1 MASLPVSVFGFALLL
16 ALVAGTEPI
25 ARRVGLPLSI
35 VLVIVGTALGFA
47 MKGEHLALNASL
59 TISSDAFLYLFLP
72 ILLFETAIDIDVR
85 RLLADIG
92 PILLLAV
99 AAVLACTVVVGFSLA
114 AMSDYDLVAC
124 LLLAAIVS
132 TTDPVAVVALFKNL
146 SVPHRLTLLVEGES
160 LFNDAAAIA
169 LFSVLMAM
177 LTQGRGDWPNAAE
190 SFLRGF
196 SGGVLVGLVLAA
208 LSTHLLTLLPG
219 QRMAEVTVTVTV
231 AYLAFVIGEL
241 VFRVSGVVAVVCAAL
256 VFSYDGRTRVSPET
270 WSFLA
275 RIWKQLGYWASSLLF
290 LLAALRIPDMLSEA
304 RMPDLVMLGGLVL
317 SALVARGLV
326 VFGFMPLMSALG
338 MAQKVELGLR
348 LVILWGGLRGA
359 VSLALALAVLEHPAV
374 PPEVKRLVSTLVTA
388 FVLFTLFVNGLTLRP
403 LIRRLGID
411 RLPPVDRFLRS
422 RAIAHGLGT
431 VKQRLSVAGKQYRI
445 DSAAQQSLGERYTQR
460 LAESEVLFESDNH
473 LSEDECLQAALVAAA
488 RREQALHLQHY
499 RERIVSGRI
508 VRNLVAHAYHLEDGA
523 RSEGQSGYE
532 LAAKRELA
540 FPLLFRVSV
549 EVQRRLGWQG
559 WLASSLA
566 DRLETL
572 LVGRATMHGLLGF
585 AEDRIPEMLG
595 SQAAESLI
603 AVLQQRLLAIEDALA
618 ALRLQYG
625 EFAEKMQICYLE
637 RAALRIEHAEYL
649 RLFNEAVVSKEVL
662 RELLGDLG
670 GRWRSANRRPPLDL
684 RLSPQAMLIRVP
696 LFQTL
701 APSLLESIAATL
713 KPRFVLP
720 GEKIINKGDRG
731 QEMFFIASG
740 ALEVALPGQVQ
751 RLGSGDFFGE
761 LALLSQVPRTAD
773 VTAMGFCELLVMT
786 GSDFARLLA
795 KDRNLE
801 AQVAE
806 LARIRLARG

>member
-1 MASLPVSVFGFALLL
+1 MATLPISVLGFTLLL
-16 ALVAGTEPI
+16 ALVAATEPI

-35 VLVIVGTALGFA
+35 GLVIVGTALGFA
-47 MKGEHLALNASL
+47 LKGEQLALGASL

-114 AMSDYDLVAC
+114 AISNYGLVTC

-132 TTDPVAVVALFKNL
+132 TTDPVAVVALFRNL

-177 LTQGRGDWPNAAE
+177 LTQGTGDWGNAATT
-190 SFLRGF
+190 FLGGF
-196 SGGVLVGLVLAA
+196 SGGMLVGLVLAV
-208 LSTHLLTLLPG
+208 LSTHLLALLPG

-231 AYLAFVIGEL
+231 AYLAFVFGER
-241 VFRVSGVVAVVCAAL
+241 VFHVSGVVAVVSAAL

-270 WSFLA
+270 WSFLV

-290 LLAALRIPDMLSEA
+290 LLAALRIPGMLSEA
-304 RMPDLVMLGGLVL
+304 RMPDIVMLVGLVL
-317 SALVARGLV
+317 SALVARGIV
-326 VFGFMPLMSALG
+326 VFGLMPLMSAVG
-338 MAQKVELGLR
+338 MAQKVEFGLR

-374 PPEVKRLVSTLVTA
+374 PPDVKRLVATLVTA

-403 LIRRLGID
+403 LIRRLRID
-411 RLPPVDRFLRS
+411 RLSPIDRFLRS
-422 RAIAHGLGT
+422 RAIAHSLGT
-431 VKQRLSVAGKQYRI
+431 VKQRLSAAGQQYRI
-445 DSAAQQSLGERYTQR
+445 DSAAQQSLGDRYTQR
-460 LAESEVLFESDNH
+460 LEESEAAFETDNL
-473 LSEDECLQAALVAAA
+473 LSEEERLRAALVAAA

-523 RSEGQSGYE
+523 RSEGQRGFE
-532 LAAKRELA
+532 RAAQRELA
-540 FPLLFRVSV
+540 FPPLFRLAV
-549 EVQRRLGWQG
+549 EVHRRTGWQG

-566 DRLETL
+566 DRLEAL

-585 AEDRIPEMLG
+585 AKDRIPEMLG
-595 SQAAESLI
+595 QRAADALI
-603 AVLQQRLLAIEDALA
+603 AVLQQRLLGIEDAIA

-625 EFAEKMQICYLE
+625 DFVEKMQICYLE

-649 RLFNEAVVSKEVL
+649 RLFNEAVVSREVL
-662 RELLGDLG
+662 RELLRDLG
-670 GRWRSANRRPPLDL
+670 GRWRGANRRPSLDL
-684 RLSPQAMLIRVP
+684 RLSPQAMLVRVP

-701 APSLLESIAATL
+701 APAVLASIAATL

-720 GEKIINKGDRG
+720 GERIISKGERG

-740 ALEVALPGQVQ
+740 ALEVALPGQTQ

-761 LALLSQVPRTAD
+761 LALLTQVPRTAD

-786 GSDFARLLA
+786 GSAFAQLLA
-795 KDRNLE
+795 QDRNLE
-801 AQVAE
+801 AHVAE
-806 LARIRLARG
+806 LAKIRLARG

>member
-1 MASLPVSVFGFALLL
+1 MATLPISVLGFTILL
-16 ALVAGTEPI
+16 AIIAGTEPI

-35 VLVIVGTALGFA
+35 VLVIVGAALGFA
-47 MKGEHLALNASL
+47 MKLEHLALNASL

-92 PILLLAV
+92 PIMLLAV

-114 AMSDYDLVAC
+114 AISSYGLVAC
-124 LLLAAIVS
+124 LLLASIVS

-177 LTQGRGDWPNAAE
+177 LTQGTGDWHNAAG

-196 SGGVLVGLVLAA
+196 SGGMLVGLVLAV
-208 LSTHLLTLLPG
+208 LSTHLLALLPG
-219 QRMAEVTVTVTV
+219 QRMAEVTVTVAV
-231 AYLAFVIGEL
+231 AYLAFVIGEM
-241 VFRVSGVVAVVCAAL
+241 VFHVSGVVAVVSAAL

-270 WSFLA
+270 WSFLV

-290 LLAALRIPDMLSEA
+290 LLAALRVPDMLSEA
-304 RMPDLVMLGGLVL
+304 RVPDVIMLLGLVL
-317 SALVARGLV
+317 SALAARAIV
-326 VFGFMPLMSALG
+326 VFGFMPLMSAVG
-338 MAQKVELGLR
+338 IAEKVDSGLR

-374 PPEVKRLVSTLVTA
+374 PPEIKRLISTLVTA

-411 RLPPVDRFLRS
+411 RLPPVDRFLRG
-422 RAIAHGLGT
+422 RAIAHSLGT
-431 VKQRLSVAGKQYRI
+431 VKQRLSAAGAQYRI
-445 DSAAQQSLGERYTQR
+445 DSAVQQNLGDRYTQR
-460 LAESEVLFESDNH
+460 LAESEASLETENQ
-473 LSEDECLQAALVAAA
+473 LSEEERLRAALVAAA
-488 RREQALHLQHY
+488 RREQVLHLQHY

-523 RSEGQSGYE
+523 RSDGCSGYE
-532 LAAKRELA
+532 RAAKRVLA
-540 FPLLFRVSV
+540 FPLLFRLSV
-549 EVQRRLGWQG
+549 EIQRRVGWQR

-566 DRLETL
+566 DRLEAL
-572 LVGRATMHGLLGF
+572 LVGRATTHALLHF
-585 AEDRIPEMLG
+585 ADDRIPEMLG
-595 SQAAESLI
+595 TRAAESLI
-603 AVLQQRLLAIEDALA
+603 EVLKQRLVAIEDALA

-625 EFAEKMQICYLE
+625 EFAEKMQVCYLE

-649 RLFNEAVVSKEVL
+649 RLFNEAVISREVL
-662 RELLGDLG
+662 RELLADLS

-696 LFQTL
+696 IFQTL
-701 APSLLESIAATL
+701 APVVLESIAATL

-720 GEKIINKGDRG
+720 GEKVISKGERG

-740 ALEVALPGQVQ
+740 ALEVAIPGQTQ

-761 LALLSQVPRTAD
+761 LALLTQVPRTAD

-801 AQVAE
+801 AHVAD
-806 LARIRLARG
+806 LARIRLARS

>member
-1 MASLPVSVFGFALLL
+1 MASLPVSVLGFALLL

-177 LTQGRGDWPNAAE
+177 LTQGTGDWPNAAE

-196 SGGVLVGLVLAA
+196 SGGMLVGLVLAA

-431 VKQRLSVAGKQYRI
+431 VKQRLSAAGKQYRI

-473 LSEDECLQAALVAAA
+473 LSEDECLQAALVAVA

-499 RERIVSGRI
+499 RERIVSGWKTVPDPRGKAAMSSQPSASW
-508 VRNLVAHAYHLEDGA
+508 RFRCFSAH
-523 RSEGQSGYE
+523 
-532 LAAKRELA
+532 
-540 FPLLFRVSV
+540 
-549 EVQRRLGWQG
+549 RLKFSAGS
-559 WLASSLA
+559 A
-566 DRLETL
+566 
-572 LVGRATMHGLLGF
+572 GRAGWR
-585 AEDRIPEMLG
+585 AVW
-595 SQAAESLI
+595 LI
-603 AVLQQRLLAIEDALA
+603 
-618 ALRLQYG
+618 
-625 EFAEKMQICYLE
+625 
-637 RAALRIEHAEYL
+637 
-649 RLFNEAVVSKEVL
+649 
-662 RELLGDLG
+662 DLKPCWSG
-670 GRWRSANRRPPLDL
+670 GRRCMACW
-684 RLSPQAMLIRVP
+684 
-696 LFQTL
+696 
-701 APSLLESIAATL
+701 
-713 KPRFVLP
+713 VLP
-720 GEKIINKGDRG
+720 
-731 QEMFFIASG
+731 
-740 ALEVALPGQVQ
+740 
-751 RLGSGDFFGE
+751 
-761 LALLSQVPRTAD
+761 RT
-773 VTAMGFCELLVMT
+773 VFPKCSVRKRP
-786 GSDFARLLA
+786 SH
-795 KDRNLE
+795 
-801 AQVAE
+801 
-806 LARIRLARG
+806 

>member
-1 MASLPVSVFGFALLL
+1 M
-16 ALVAGTEPI
+16 T
-25 ARRVGLPLSI
+25 
-35 VLVIVGTALGFA
+35 
-47 MKGEHLALNASL
+47 
-59 TISSDAFLYLFLP
+59 
-72 ILLFETAIDIDVR
+72 
-85 RLLADIG
+85 ADIV
-92 PILLLAV
+92 I
-99 AAVLACTVVVGFSLA
+99 
-114 AMSDYDLVAC
+114 D
-124 LLLAAIVS
+124 
-132 TTDPVAVVALFKNL
+132 AL
-146 SVPHRLTLLVEGES
+146 
-160 LFNDAAAIA
+160 
-169 LFSVLMAM
+169 
-177 LTQGRGDWPNAAE
+177 
-190 SFLRGF
+190 
-196 SGGVLVGLVLAA
+196 
-208 LSTHLLTLLPG
+208 
-219 QRMAEVTVTVTV
+219 
-231 AYLAFVIGEL
+231 
-241 VFRVSGVVAVVCAAL
+241 
-256 VFSYDGRTRVSPET
+256 
-270 WSFLA
+270 
-275 RIWKQLGYWASSLLF
+275 
-290 LLAALRIPDMLSEA
+290 
-304 RMPDLVMLGGLVL
+304 
-317 SALVARGLV
+317 
-326 VFGFMPLMSALG
+326 SALG

-431 VKQRLSVAGKQYRI
+431 VKQRLSAAGKQYRI

-540 FPLLFRVSV
+540 FPLLFRASV

-559 WLASSLA
+559 WLASGLA